1 MLCEHDENFQ
11 IMKTLILNDNYT
23 QKNTVNGLETVS
35 RSSESRHRLKNIT
48 RHTTGTGQRYK

>member
-1 MLCEHDENFQ
+1 MLCEHDENFE

-23 QKNTVNGLETVS
+23 QKNTVNRLETVS

-48 RHTTGTGQRYK
+48 HHNHWNGTKI